1 MAYPELVSRVG
12 FQNSQIKGL
21 VKVSASNFSKGV
33 IRVYLK
39 KIMVG
44 GVSGQPETPL
54 DTPLVGETGLK
65 RGPQPMGPY
74 RYLLPLTRYFH
85 TKLHSRP
92 TGPYAR
98 IHKGGSK
105 WKGKCKK

>member
-1 MAYPELVSRVG
+1 MRHNDVGSRAYVAYPELVSRVG
-12 FQNSQIKGL
+12 FQKSQIKGL

-39 KIMVG
+39 KNHGRGG

-65 RGPQPMGPY
+65 RD
-74 RYLLPLTRYFH
+74 LNLC
-85 TKLHSRP
+85 
-92 TGPYAR
+92 AR
-98 IHKGGSK
+98 IVTCCHIQHISK
-105 WKGKCKK
+105 LNCTVHARTQ